1 VYSATLP
8 LLGLLLFWVILV
20 NPAFVVW
27 WTSAEYFSGS
37 TTNVGMGVV
46 AVISTINR
54 IMQLA
59 FLMKMRASNMAKVTS
74 LGALFEVV
82 LYFYLIPKYGT
93 AGVPAACCLANL
105 LWTTPIM
112 MYGGLRSIGAV
123 VWRWNIQLLG
133 WLVGLATAA
142 YFLQEALVQSEAPVP
157 VQSFVVA
164 SIFASLV
171 SVVVVL
177 LSLRIFRKENPP
189 AKVKAES

>member
-1 VYSATLP
+1 
-8 LLGLLLFWVILV
+8 
-20 NPAFVVW
+20 
-27 WTSAEYFSGS
+27 
-37 TTNVGMGVV
+37 
-46 AVISTINR
+46 
-54 IMQLA
+54 
-59 FLMKMRASNMAKVTS
+59 MAKVTS

-189 AKVKAES
+189 AEVKAES